1 MRFEPLS
8 KEQKE
13 YLELRHRYEGDKRV
27 ADRIKAVLLKNE
39 GWKNK
44 AIAQALRIHEE
55 TVRYYITDWRS
66 DEKLK
71 PENGGSYSKLNEK
84 QSHAV
89 ELHLEETTYTRV
101 IDICEYIEKTYGVRY
116 TVSGLTKWLHQ
127 HRFSYKH
134 PKTVPAKADTAKQ
147 EEFIEKYLN
156 LVSDTPANEPIL
168 FIDSAHPTMA
178 TKVVCGWIKKG
189 VNKPIAQTASRTR
202 VNVMGAIE
210 LSTMNVESYRPDY
223 VNAETTVSFLDQ
235 LKIAYPNAPKIHIIL
250 DQSGYH
256 RSQLVRDAALERNIE
271 LHYLPP
277 YSPNLNP
284 IERLWKVMNE
294 QTRDNVF
301 FSSAKSFRD
310 AISGFFDLT
319 LPKISHSLRWRI
331 NDNFQTIIP
340 VPSC

>member
-1 MRFEPLS
+1 MRFQPLS
-8 KEQKE
+8 EEQKE

-55 TVRYYITDWRS
+55 TARYYITDWTL
-66 DEKLK
+66 DKKLK
-71 PENGGSYSKLNEK
+71 PENGGSYSKLNDM
-84 QSHAV
+84 QSRAL
-89 ELHLEETTYTRV
+89 ESHLEETTYTRV
-101 IDICEYIEKTYGVRY
+101 IDICAYIERAYGVRY

-127 HRFSYKH
+127 NRFSYKH
-134 PKTVPAKADTAKQ
+134 PKTVPAKADVAKQ
-147 EEFIEKYLN
+147 EEFIEKYIE
-156 LVSDTPANEPIL
+156 LVADTPANEPIL
-168 FIDSAHPTMA
+168 FMDSAHPTMA

-189 VNKPIAQTASRTR
+189 VDKPIAQTASRTR

-210 LSTMNVESYRPDY
+210 LTSMNIVSCCPDY
-223 VNAETTVSFLDQ
+223 VNAETTVAFFDQ
-235 LKIAYPNAPKIHIIL
+235 LKATYPCAPSIHIIL

-256 RSQLVRDAALERNIE
+256 RSLLVQEEALKRNIV

-294 QTRDNVF
+294 EVRNNVF
-301 FSSAKSFRD
+301 FTSAKHFRD
-310 AISGFFDLT
+310 AISEFFETTIL
-319 LPKISHSLRWRI
+319 KIAQLLRERI
-331 NDNFQTIIP
+331 NDNFQTIKP